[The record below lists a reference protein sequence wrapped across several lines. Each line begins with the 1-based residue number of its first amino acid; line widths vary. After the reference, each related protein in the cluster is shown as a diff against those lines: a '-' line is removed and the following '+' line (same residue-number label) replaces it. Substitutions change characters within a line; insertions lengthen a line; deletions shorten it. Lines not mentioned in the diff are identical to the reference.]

1 MPFSRLKKPLLG
13 ALVGVFLMPAA
24 ALAESAKEIEANV
37 NAALTLL
44 YSKNPAAAALGKEA
58 EGILVFP
65 HVVKGGLIIGAAHG
79 TGALRI
85 DGTTEGYY
93 QTSSGSLGL
102 QAGIESRKEVIMFMT
117 TEALNKFKA
126 SKNWQAGVD
135 GSISVIQT
143 GVAGSANTKNQTAPI
158 IGYIFG
164 NEGLY
169 GGLNFEGAKIS
180 HYTPE

>member
-1 MPFSRLKKPLLG
+1 MRLPGLQKPLLG
-13 ALVGVFLMPAA
+13 ALVGVLLLPMA
-24 ALAESAKEIEANV
+24 ALAESAKDIEANV
-37 NAALTLL
+37 NAALTQL
-44 YSKNPAAAALGKEA
+44 YSQNPAAAALGKDA

-65 HVVKGGLIIGAAHG
+65 HVVKGGLIIGASHG

-117 TEALNKFKA
+117 EDALNKFRA

-135 GSISVIQT
+135 GSISVVQA
-143 GVAGSANTKNQTAPI
+143 GVAGSANTQNQKAPI
-158 IGYIFG
+158 VGYIFG

-180 HYTPE
+180 GYTPD